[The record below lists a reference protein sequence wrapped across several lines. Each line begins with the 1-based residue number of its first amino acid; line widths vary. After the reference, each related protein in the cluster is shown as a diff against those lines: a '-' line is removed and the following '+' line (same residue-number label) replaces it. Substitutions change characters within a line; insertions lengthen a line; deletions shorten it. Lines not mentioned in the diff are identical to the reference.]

1 MTDGV
6 TPRIISELSL
16 RTRATNIARMQSDTF
31 DIAVIGGGIT
41 GAGVALDAATRGL
54 SVALVERRDF
64 ASGTSSRSSKLIHG
78 GLRYLENFHFGLV
91 RESLHERAVL
101 SRMAPHLSQPLR
113 FLVPVYSS
121 KDRSPLGSNKL
132 KLSIGLWLYDLLAGA
147 QKIARHRWLS
157 VDEAFHL
164 APALDRSGLRGAFI
178 YYDCLTDDSRLVIEV
193 IKVAA
198 SHGAL
203 VANYA
208 AVRALRK
215 DDRGTI
221 VQIEDELTGQ
231 SFELRA
237 RVVVNAAG
245 VWSDQVSR
253 LSNTNASS
261 KLRPS
266 KGIHVVLPSER
277 FQNQTAVLIPSLG
290 ENRFLFVIPWQG
302 RTIVGTTDAD
312 YSGDLDEPR
321 AEPSEVGRVVQS
333 AARAFPAA
341 QLSSADVIST
351 FAGLRPLIAADGES
365 TKDVSRKEEIFENE
379 HGLLT
384 ITGGKLTTWRRM
396 AERAVDLAGRRI
408 ESLDGGARRNAHH
421 SSTENVRLAGGS
433 VAGSEDEAA
442 QAAREFDIPITTVE
456 HLIGGYGGNY
466 RVVLELTRESE
477 HLKARLIDGLPHI
490 GAEAVY
496 AARYEMAATVE
507 DFLSRRTRLELLALD
522 HGSSCAERVAR
533 LLASTRE
540 EERPRRDRP
549 RTNEPIA

>member
-6 TPRIISELSL
+6 TPRSLDELSV
-16 RTRATNIARMQSDTF
+16 RTRATNITRMQSETF

-41 GAGVALDAATRGL
+41 GAGVALDAAIRGL
-54 SVALVERRDF
+54 SVALVEKRDF

-101 SRMAPHLSQPLR
+101 SRMAPHLSKPLR

-132 KLSIGLWLYDLLAGA
+132 KLSIGLWLYDFLAGG
-147 QKIARHRWLS
+147 QNIERHRWLS
-157 VDEAFHL
+157 PDETVQL
-164 APALDRSGLRGAFI
+164 APALERAGLRGAFV

-193 IKVAA
+193 IKAAA

-208 AVRALRK
+208 AARALRK
-215 DDRGTI
+215 GDRGAI
-221 VQIEDELTGQ
+221 VRIEDGLTGR

-245 VWSDQVSR
+245 VWSDEVSR
-253 LSNTNASS
+253 LSNTNASG

-266 KGIHVVLPSER
+266 KGIHVVFPSEK
-277 FQNQTAVLIPSLG
+277 FQNQTAVLIASRG

-302 RTIVGTTDAD
+302 RTVVGTTDAD

-321 AEPSEVGRVVQS
+321 AEPSEVGRVLES
-333 AARAFPAA
+333 AARAFP
-341 QLSSADVIST
+341 SAKLTNEDVIST

-379 HGLLT
+379 QGLLT
-384 ITGGKLTTWRRM
+384 IAGGKLTTWRRM
-396 AERAVDLAGRRI
+396 AERVVDLAGRRL
-408 ESLDGGARRNAHH
+408 ESLDGVARPNAHH

-433 VAGSEDEAA
+433 VAGAEDEAA
-442 QAAREFDIPITTVE
+442 EGAREFGVPITTVK
-456 HLIGGYGGNY
+456 HLIESYAGNY
-466 RVVLELTRESE
+466 RVVLALTRESE
-477 HLKARLIDGLPHI
+477 HLKSRLIDGLPHI
-490 GAEAVY
+490 EAETVY
-496 AARYEMAATVE
+496 AVRHEMAVTVE
-507 DFLSRRTRLELLALD
+507 DFLSRRTRLELIARD

-533 LLASTRE
+533 LLASE
-540 EERPRRDRP
+540 S
-549 RTNEPIA
+549 TNM

>member
-1 MTDGV
+1 MSLEDTLRTGD
-6 TPRIISELSL
+6 ELSL
-16 RTRATNIARMQSDTF
+16 RTRAASLARMQRETF

-54 SVALVERRDF
+54 SVALVEKRDF

-113 FLVPVYSS
+113 FLAPVYSS
-121 KDRSPLGSNKL
+121 KDRSPLGSSKL
-132 KLSIGLWLYDLLAGA
+132 KLSIGLWLYDLLAGT
-147 QKIARHRWLS
+147 QNIERHRWLS
-157 VDEAFHL
+157 PDEAVHL
-164 APALDRSGLRGAFI
+164 APALDRAGLRGAFI

-193 IKVAA
+193 IKAAA

-208 AVRALRK
+208 AARALRK
-215 DDRGTI
+215 DDRATI
-221 VQIEDELTGQ
+221 VQIEDELTGR
-231 SFELRA
+231 SFQLRA

-245 VWSDQVSR
+245 VWSDEVSR
-253 LSNTNASS
+253 LSDTNASR

-266 KGIHVVLPSER
+266 KGIHVVLPSEK

-302 RTIVGTTDAD
+302 RTVVGTTDAD

-321 AEPSEVGRVVQS
+321 AEPSEVGRVVES
-333 AARAFPAA
+333 AARAFPGAK
-341 QLSSADVIST
+341 LSNEDVIST

-379 HGLLT
+379 QGLLT

-396 AERAVDLAGRRI
+396 AERVIDLAGRRL
-408 ESLDGGARRNAHH
+408 EGLEGATRPNAHH
-421 SSTENVRLAGGS
+421 SSTENVRLAGGV
-433 VAGSEDEAA
+433 VAGSENEAA
-442 QAAREFDIPITTVE
+442 GAAREFEIPITTVE
-456 HLIGGYGGNY
+456 HLIGRYGGNY

-477 HLKARLIDGLPHI
+477 HLKSELLDGLPHI
-490 GAEAVY
+490 EAEAVY

-507 DFLSRRTRLELLALD
+507 DFLSRRTRLELLARD
-522 HGSSCAERVAR
+522 HGSSCAERVAS
-533 LLASTRE
+533 LLAGEAESFVGRG
-540 EERPRRDRP
+540 
-549 RTNEPIA
+549 

>member
-1 MTDGV
+1 
-6 TPRIISELSL
+6 
-16 RTRATNIARMQSDTF
+16 MQSETF

-41 GAGVALDAATRGL
+41 GAGVALDAAIRGL
-54 SVALVERRDF
+54 SVALVEKRDF

-101 SRMAPHLSQPLR
+101 SRMAPHLSKPFR

-121 KDRSPLGSNKL
+121 KDRSPLGSNKF
-132 KLSIGLWLYDLLAGA
+132 KLSIGLWLYDFLAGA

-157 VDEAFHL
+157 PDEAVQL
-164 APALDRSGLRGAFI
+164 APMLDRSGLRGAFV

-193 IKVAA
+193 IKAAA

-208 AVRALRK
+208 VVRALRK
-215 DDRGTI
+215 EDRGTRL
-221 VQIEDELTGQ
+221 QIEDELTGR
-231 SFELRA
+231 SFGLHA

-253 LSNTNASS
+253 LSNPNASN

-266 KGIHVVLPSER
+266 KGIHLVLPSEK

-302 RTIVGTTDAD
+302 RTVVGTTDAD
-312 YSGDLDEPR
+312 YSGDLDEPS
-321 AEPSEVGRVVQS
+321 AEPSEVGRVVES
-333 AARAFPAA
+333 AARAFPTAN
-341 QLSSADVIST
+341 LSSEDVIST
-351 FAGLRPLIAADGES
+351 YAGLRPLIAADGES

-379 HGLLT
+379 QGLLT

-396 AERAVDLAGRRI
+396 AERVVDLAQRRL
-408 ESLDGGARRNAHH
+408 ESVDGVARPKAHR
-421 SSTENVRLAGGS
+421 SSTENVQLAGGS
-433 VAGSEDEAA
+433 VARAEDEAA
-442 QAAREFDIPITTVE
+442 EAAREFDIPITTVE
-456 HLIGGYGGNY
+456 HLIGSYGGNY
-466 RVVLELTRESE
+466 RMVLALTREAAKLE
-477 HLKARLIDGLPHI
+477 EILIEGLPHI
-490 GAEAVY
+490 EAEALY

-507 DFLSRRTRLELLALD
+507 DFLSRRTRLELIARD

-533 LLASTRE
+533 LLASE
-540 EERPRRDRP
+540 SM
-549 RTNEPIA
+549 NL